1 MGDHELEQEDD
12 ILNMFF
18 DEQFIP
24 QAFVDIL
31 LSKTNGSGLDEVR
44 TVTTGLQGRL
54 DYYTEHLT
62 KELEGTIY
70 SLEKISDTLPGTWN
84 TTESNSSTTFG
95 ASKLEYYLDT
105 LANAVRGLE
114 SDVKKLDNQIDY
126 IQKENM
132 TTNEEHKLMVT
143 RLQEL
148 IIARN
153 RLDSVLKLLEHLENI
168 VAIGKENGADSTN
181 VSLSDFKL
189 ALRTLEETIVTT
201 LEELMKTESSNE
213 QNREILE
220 RIDMLVELEQVV
232 KDISPFCDEY
242 SQFVQGIVKSANEYL
257 NTKNIENEL

>member
-1 MGDHELEQEDD
+1 MADHDMREEDD

-31 LSKTNGSGLDEVR
+31 LSKTNGGGLDEVR

-62 KELEGTIY
+62 KELENTIY

-84 TTESNSSTTFG
+84 STEVNTSGTIG

-114 SDVKKLDNQIDY
+114 ADVKKLDHQVNHLQE
-126 IQKENM
+126 ENL
-132 TTNEEHKLMVT
+132 TSNEEHKLMVT

-148 IIARN
+148 NIARN
-153 RLDSVLKLLEHLENI
+153 RMSSVLKLIEQLESI
-168 VAIGKENGADSTN
+168 VAIGKGDNSEPSSVAFK
-181 VSLSDFKL
+181 DFKL
-189 ALRTLEETIVTT
+189 ALTTLEETIVGT
-201 LEELMKTESSNE
+201 LEEAIEKESSNE

-220 RIDMLVELEQVV
+220 RIDMLVELEQVL
-232 KDISPFCDEY
+232 KDINPFYDEY
-242 SQFVQGIVKSANEYL
+242 CKFVQVIVKSANEYI
-257 NTKNIENEL
+257 NTKNIDNDL